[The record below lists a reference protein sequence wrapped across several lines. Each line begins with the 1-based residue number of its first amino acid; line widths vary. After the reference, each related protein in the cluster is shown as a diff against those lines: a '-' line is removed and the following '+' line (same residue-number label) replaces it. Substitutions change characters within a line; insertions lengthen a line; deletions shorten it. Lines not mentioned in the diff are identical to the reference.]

1 MATFRQIKHMSS
13 GLDDEQLTQP
23 HIKKLAHDI
32 VDFGYRGAPI
42 LYIPQVAI
50 IDGHDRL
57 AALCLIDKLIMNAR
71 NWTPDFEA
79 ALMMLNKQEIAEDVT
94 DIVYKY
100 MLDHDCQEYEDL
112 PIGHLGDMFEGTR
125 IEEYK
130 KYIKQW

>member
-79 ALMMLNKQEIAEDVT
+79 ALMMLKCSRGLASRSTRNTSNNGKISYYDMRLKLLQ
-94 DIVYKY
+94 
-100 MLDHDCQEYEDL
+100 
-112 PIGHLGDMFEGTR
+112 PISMTSG
-125 IEEYK
+125 
-130 KYIKQW
+130 